1 MEGESLIFELTA
13 AFLMLIFTIAVLG
26 SVLTISAVIYAK
38 INGKYNFDT
47 TEVWRQS
54 TIFVINVACVDIVYC
69 LLYLGHGIYALQFYL
84 GNSGEDTTIVKHY
97 ATCKFFVLGTQN
109 LACISGWSIALTA
122 FSGAFPKI
130 RLVSQPK
137 ISSVEIS
144 LFVCSLQKYTNHSH
158 TKLL

>member
-1 MEGESLIFELTA
+1 MEEESLIFELTA

-38 INGKYNFDT
+38 INGKFNFDR

-54 TIFVINVACVDIVYC
+54 TVFVINVAFADIVYC
-69 LLYLGHGIYALQFYL
+69 LLYLGHGIYTLQFYL

-130 RLVSQPK
+130 RLVGRLKNIAKFDLYSQFYYENHA
-137 ISSVEIS
+137 S
-144 LFVCSLQKYTNHSH
+144 HSH
-158 TKLL
+158 TRLF

>member
-26 SVLTISAVIYAK
+26 SVLTILAVIYAK
-38 INGKYNFDT
+38 INGKYNFDQ

-54 TIFVINVACVDIVYC
+54 TVFVINVACADIVYC

-84 GNSGEDTTIVKHY
+84 GNVGNDKNY

-137 ISSVEIS
+137 SALLKS
-144 LFVCSLQKYTNHSH
+144 L
-158 TKLL
+158 